1 MDLVKDF
8 KAPSKY
14 LASTDL
20 PAGGLDLTI
29 GGFSVEKLQDGTTK
43 PAVFWTTPGIK
54 AMLLN
59 ATNRAILASVFGS
72 AKTDALVGQRVG
84 VYVDPSVRNPAGQVV
99 GGLRLRAAG
108 YVPAPVPA
116 GTIPQHVADAIS
128 EQQRGWA
135 PVAPATPPAPTG
147 LELAQLRAAQA
158 LQAKQA
164 GPAGAD
170 PFDQEVPF

>member
-108 YVPAPVPA
+108 YVPAPVHIGGNTDPY
-116 GTIPQHVADAIS
+116 Q
-128 EQQRGWA
+128 
-135 PVAPATPPAPTG
+135 PAPTG